1 MTTFRLSPAALVV
14 VCAMAAACAR
24 NTAPA
29 TGPTQQGVTRI
40 AHPGVSP
47 FVRKVV
53 QDSDRLEADQALD
66 AGRHPDE
73 LLAFLEVGP
82 GLRVG
87 EIGAGGGYTTELVAR
102 AVGERGSVFGQNS
115 RLVLERFAA
124 KPWAD
129 RLQRPA
135 MRNVVRVDREF
146 DDPFPPEAR
155 DLDVVYVVLFYHDTV
170 WMGANRDR
178 MNRAV
183 FEALRPGGSYIIVDH
198 SARPGS
204 GTADAQTLHRIDEA
218 FVIAEVER
226 AGFKLRAVGDFLR
239 NAADKRDWNPSPRT
253 AGERR
258 GTSDRFALQFVKP
271 VRNFSPGAGG

>member
-14 VCAMAAACAR
+14 VSAMVLACAR
-24 NTAPA
+24 NATTPA
-29 TGPTQQGVTRI
+29 GPQQPGVARV
-40 AHPGVSP
+40 AHPGVTP
-47 FVRKVV
+47 FVRNVV
-53 QDSDRLEADQALD
+53 QDPTRLESDQALD

-102 AVGERGSVFGQNS
+102 AVGERGRVFAENN
-115 RLVLERFAA
+115 RLSLERFAA

-183 FEALRPGGSYIIVDH
+183 FDALRPGGFYVVVDH

-204 GTADAQTLHRIDEA
+204 RTADASTLHRIDEA

-226 AGFKLRAVGDFLR
+226 AGFKLSAVGDFMR
-239 NAADKRDWNPSPRT
+239 NPADKRDWNASPRT

-271 VRNFSPGAGG
+271 ARNFSPAPGG